1 MLSLCQQAFTN
12 TDMANERI
20 TEGIVRDH
28 FKNDALFG
36 SIKFE
41 EQKSS
46 IKRIIEL
53 LKGQSKNGGSGDG
66 KPEFIISFPT
76 NLNYIIVVECKA
88 EPRAHESKERNI
100 PKDYAVD
107 GVLHYAKALKE
118 DFNVLAIAVS
128 GQNETEL
135 VVSHFYW
142 KKNGKDYSE
151 LSDKRL
157 LAIDDYLQVFE
168 DQFFISDFY
177 TRDIAYKAR
186 YLNEEFQAYTIP
198 EYKRCTMISAML
210 LALINKDFKD
220 TYAKITTTKEL
231 GKSMLAAI
239 NAVFESETD
248 IVRSKTVI
256 LREFE
261 NILNE
266 PLFVQETI
274 KHKDHKEADKTLSV
288 AKEIILYLQKNVY
301 PLVEHSNIGY
311 DVLGRFYIEFI
322 RYAGSEQKSGLVL
335 TPAHITELFCDLAQL
350 RLTDIVYDPCCGT
363 GGFLVA
369 AMQRLF
375 KLAGNDTQI
384 REHIRKHQL
393 CGCELR
399 SDMFSYACSSMR
411 FRGDGKS
418 NLYNGSCFNNEN
430 SIASVHKPTVAF
442 LNPPYDVG
450 NARQMEF
457 IEHALNVLDKKA
469 YGRVVAIVQM
479 SCAIKEEKEL
489 LAVKK
494 RLLAKHHLKAVMT
507 MPDDLFYPIGV
518 VTCVMVFE
526 ANIPNKGRKTWFG
539 YFKDDG
545 FEKKKHLGRIDAKN
559 RYASIKEKWLSAYNE
574 LEEIDGLSVKH
585 EITANDEWCAEAY
598 LNTDYSVLSERHF
611 ERKMNDFLAFDIA
624 ERIKGPI
631 GEQIPS
637 FLTLSDLKQ
646 PFSVLP
652 QSTECKLETKNWK
665 PFRYDDIFK
674 IEKGFYNKKPETHA
688 GQDIPFI
695 GATDSNNGITERY
708 GLSDIEDAS
717 KTGDDPNQPLTQKLF
732 SPNCITV
739 SNNGSI
745 GYAFYQT
752 RQFTCTHDVNP
763 LYLKNHQLNK
773 YLAMFLCTLI
783 ELDRYRWAYGR
794 KWRPKRMPS
803 SIIKLPVR
811 TDGTPNW
818 DMMENYI
825 KRLPYSALL

>member
-1 MLSLCQQAFTN
+1 
-12 TDMANERI
+12 MANERI

-46 IKRIIEL
+46 IKRIVEL

-66 KPEFIISFPT
+66 RPEFIISFPT

-88 EPRAHESKERNI
+88 EPRFHESKKRNI

-107 GVLHYAKALKE
+107 GVLHYARALKN
-118 DFNVLAIAVS
+118 DFNVLAIAAS
-128 GQNETEL
+128 GQTDTEL
-135 VVSHFYW
+135 IVSHFYW
-142 KKNGKDYSE
+142 KKDGDSYSE

-210 LALINKDFKD
+210 LALIDDDFKKKYID
-220 TYAKITTTKEL
+220 IGSTKEL
-231 GKSMLAAI
+231 GKTMLAAI
-239 NAVFESETD
+239 NAVFESESD
-248 IVRSKTVI
+248 MVRSKTVI

-266 PLFVQETI
+266 PLFVQENI
-274 KHKDHKEADKTLSV
+274 KHKDHKDADSTLSV
-288 AKEIILYLQKNVY
+288 AKEFILYLQKNVY

-335 TPAHITELFCDLAQL
+335 TPSHITELFCDLAAL
-350 RLTDIVYDPCCGT
+350 RIDDIVYDPCCGT

-375 KLAGNDTQI
+375 KLAGNDTQK
-384 REHIRKHQL
+384 RANIRKNQL

-399 SDMFSYACSSMR
+399 SDMFTYACSSMR

-418 NLYNGSCFNNEN
+418 NLYNGSCFNNET

-450 NARQMEF
+450 NAQQMQF

-489 LAVKK
+489 LEVKK
-494 RLLAKHHLKAVMT
+494 RLLAHHHLKAVMS

-526 ANIPNKGRKTWFG
+526 ANIPNKGHKTWFG
-539 YFKDDG
+539 YFKNDG

-559 RYASIKEKWLSAYNE
+559 KYSAIKEKWLAAYSN
-574 LEEIDGLSVKH
+574 LDEIDGLSVRH
-585 EITANDEWCAEAY
+585 EITAEDEWCAEAY
-598 LNTDYSVLSERHF
+598 LKTDYSTLSQNDF
-611 ERKMNDFLAFDIA
+611 ERKMKEYIAFEIS
-624 ERIKGPI
+624 ETINKPI
-631 GEQIPS
+631 NEGAPS
-637 FLTLSDLKQ
+637 FLITSGLKQ
-646 PFSVLP
+646 PFSVLMP
-652 QSTECKLETKNWK
+652 EPGFSLETQNWK
-665 PFRYDDIFK
+665 PFRYDEIFVIK
-674 IEKGFYNKKPETHA
+674 KGFYNKKPESHS
-688 GQDIPFI
+688 GLDIPFI

-708 GLSDIEDAS
+708 ALIDIEEAS
-717 KTGDDPNQPLTQKLF
+717 KTGDEPNQPLSQKLF
-732 SPNCITV
+732 DPNCITV

-752 RQFTCTHDVNP
+752 RRFTCTHDVNP
-763 LYLKNHQLNK
+763 LYLKGHQLNY
-773 YLAMFLCTLI
+773 YLAIFLCSLI

-803 SIIKLPVR
+803 SIIKLPVCP
-811 TDGTPNW
+811 DGSPDW
-818 DMMENYI
+818 DKMEKCI
-825 KRLPYSALL
+825 KQLPYSALL